1 VAPSGRTSSRRDTL
15 VLAACL
21 TLGIVTRALPDTLKE
36 PVANTLRR
44 SVLAPLVALQRD
56 AERSRRAWL
65 DRNENVR
72 AADSIALRAIA
83 LEPVQREND
92 ELRRL
97 LGLGTRLRWGFIPA
111 EVLRGRG
118 SSEEYTMILAAGAR
132 AGVHPFSPVVSPDG
146 LLGMVKT
153 VDPTMSIAI
162 LWSHP
167 DFRVSAMTED
177 ESAYGIVAAH
187 LEDEDGRNLLEL
199 RGVPIRSTLEPGT
212 VVWSSG
218 VGGVFPRGIPIGT
231 IVGEARNPAEVWA
244 RTYIV
249 KPAVSPAQV
258 DAVMVLH
265 PDRGEDSLRAVW
277 DSPEEVGA
285 AVRRI
290 VTTGDSIARR
300 RSADSTAAERRR
312 AAAALPARD
321 TARPPATPTPAR
333 PLPPRADTVP
343 VVPDS
348 AVPRR
353 DTGEVRPSAGV
364 TPRDTSAV
372 RPAAATTRDSA
383 AARPD
388 TVRRPLHR

>member
-1 VAPSGRTSSRRDTL
+1 MAPSSRTSSRRDTV

-36 PVANTLRR
+36 PVASTLRR

-56 AERSRRAWL
+56 AERSRRAFL
-65 DRNENVR
+65 DRNETLR

-83 LEPVQREND
+83 LEPVKREND
-92 ELRRL
+92 QLRRL
-97 LGLGTRLRWGFIPA
+97 LGLGARLRWGFIPA

-118 SSEEYTMILAAGAR
+118 FSEEYTMILAAGSS
-132 AGVHPFSPVVSPDG
+132 AGVQPFSPVVSPDG

-177 ESAYGIVAAH
+177 ENAYGIVAAH
-187 LEDEDGRNLLEL
+187 LEDVEGRNLLEL

-231 IVGEARNPAEVWA
+231 ILGEARNPAEVWA

-258 DAVMVLH
+258 DAVMILH
-265 PDRGEDSLRAVW
+265 PERGQDSLKVIW
-277 DSPEEVGA
+277 ESPEQVA
-285 AVRRI
+285 SAVRGI
-290 VTTGDSIARR
+290 VTRGDSIARR
-300 RSADSTAAERRR
+300 RTADSAAAARR
-312 AAAALPARD
+312 AAARATTQNPDTTVRSVPVRVAPPDTSPAAPPARD
-321 TARPPATPTPAR
+321 T
-333 PLPPRADTVP
+333 
-343 VVPDS
+343 
-348 AVPRR
+348 
-353 DTGEVRPSAGV
+353 
-364 TPRDTSAV
+364 TSAS
-372 RPAAATTRDSA
+372 T
-383 AARPD
+383 RPD
-388 TVRRPLHR
+388 TAQRPPR

>member
-1 VAPSGRTSSRRDTL
+1 
-15 VLAACL
+15 
-21 TLGIVTRALPDTLKE
+21 
-36 PVANTLRR
+36 
-44 SVLAPLVALQRD
+44 VLAPLVTLQRD

-65 DRNENVR
+65 DRNETLR

-83 LEPVQREND
+83 LEPVQRENE
-92 ELRRL
+92 ELRRM

-118 SSEEYTMILAAGAR
+118 FSEEYTMILAAGSR
-132 AGVHPFSPVVSPDG
+132 GGVQPMSPVVSPDG

-231 IVGEARNPAEVWA
+231 VVGEARNPAEVWA

-249 KPAVSPAQV
+249 KPAVNPAQV

-265 PDRGEDSLRAVW
+265 PDRGEDSLKAVW
-277 DSPEEVGA
+277 DSPEEVGT

-290 VTTGDSIARR
+290 VSTGDSIARR
-300 RSADSTAAERRR
+300 RVADSLAAERRR
-312 AAAALPARD
+312 AAAAAD
-321 TARPPATPTPAR
+321 TARPPAATPPPRTPA
-333 PLPPRADTVP
+333 PRADTARP
-343 VVPDS
+343 ARDS
-348 AVPRR
+348 APARRDTAPPVRDSAPARRDTVRPVRDSAPARR
-353 DTGEVRPSAGV
+353 DTGATRPDSTV
-364 TPRDTSAV
+364 TPPDT
-372 RPAAATTRDSA
+372 AASSPDAEALADSA
-383 AARPD
+383 TARPD
-388 TVRRPLHR
+388 SARQPLRR

>member
-1 VAPSGRTSSRRDTL
+1 MAPPGRTSTRRDTV

-36 PVANTLRR
+36 PVATTLRR
-44 SVLAPLVALQRD
+44 TALAPLVTLQRD

-65 DRNENVR
+65 DRNETLR

-83 LEPVQREND
+83 LAPVQRENE
-92 ELRRL
+92 ELRRM
-97 LGLGTRLRWGFIPA
+97 LGLGARLRWGFTPA

-118 SSEEYTMILAAGAR
+118 IAEEFTMMLAAGSR
-132 AGVHPFSPVVSPDG
+132 AGIQPFSPVVSPDG
-146 LLGMVKT
+146 LLGMIKT

-187 LEDEDGRNLLEL
+187 LEEEEGRNLLEL
-199 RGVPIRSTLEPGT
+199 RGVPMRSTLAPGT

-231 IVGEARNPAEVWA
+231 IIGEQKNPAEVWA

-249 KPAVSPAQV
+249 KPAVNPAQV
-258 DAVMVLH
+258 DAVMVLQ
-265 PDRGEDSLRAVW
+265 PDRGEDSLRNVW
-277 DSPEEVGA
+277 ETPQDVQR

-290 VTTGDSIARR
+290 VVTGDSIARR
-300 RSADSTAAERRR
+300 RAADSAAATAPPPPGPARQPARPDSALVPRARR
-312 AAAALPARD
+312 APAADTARPATPPPGRTDTVRPPDSARTD
-321 TARPPATPTPAR
+321 TARPPAPPRPDTAR
-333 PLPPRADTVP
+333 P
-343 VVPDS
+343 
-348 AVPRR
+348 
-353 DTGEVRPSAGV
+353 
-364 TPRDTSAV
+364 
-372 RPAAATTRDSA
+372 PAATGTDSA
-383 AARPD
+383 AARAD
-388 TVRRPLHR
+388 TVQR

>member
-1 VAPSGRTSSRRDTL
+1 L

-21 TLGIVTRALPDTLKE
+21 TLGIVTRALPETLKE
-36 PVANTLRR
+36 PVASALRR
-44 SVLAPLVALQRD
+44 TALTPLVTLQRD

-65 DRNENVR
+65 DRNESIR

-83 LEPVQREND
+83 LEPVQRENE

-97 LGLGTRLRWGFIPA
+97 LRLGARLRWGFIPA

-118 SSEEYTMILAAGAR
+118 IAEEYTMMLAAGAR
-132 AGVHPFSPVVSPDG
+132 AGIQPFSPVVSPDG

-167 DFRVSAMTED
+167 DFRVSAMTAD

-187 LEDEDGRNLLEL
+187 LEDAEGRNLLEL
-199 RGVPIRSTLEPGT
+199 RGVPRRSSLEAGT

-231 IVGEARNPAEVWA
+231 VIGEVDNPAEVWA

-249 KPAVSPAQV
+249 KPAVNPAQV

-265 PDRGEDSLRAVW
+265 PERGEDSLKNLWDAPRDVERAV
-277 DSPEEVGA
+277 
-285 AVRRI
+285 RQI
-290 VTTGDSIARR
+290 VDAGDSLA
-300 RSADSTAAERRR
+300 RRR
-312 AAAALPARD
+312 AADSAAAAPPPPPTSAAPSERSPARD
-321 TARPPATPTPAR
+321 EAPRRSPSSDSARQPAVRPPAVRTDTDARAAPA
-333 PLPPRADTVP
+333 RADTGAQTAP
-343 VVPDS
+343 
-348 AVPRR
+348 ARA
-353 DTGEVRPSAGV
+353 DT
-364 TPRDTSAV
+364 
-372 RPAAATTRDSA
+372 A

-388 TVRRPLHR
+388 TAPPPPRR

>member
-1 VAPSGRTSSRRDTL
+1 MAPSGRTSTRRDTL

-36 PVANTLRR
+36 PVASTLRR
-44 SVLAPLVALQRD
+44 TALAPLVSLQRD

-65 DRNENVR
+65 DRNETVR
-72 AADSIALRAIA
+72 AADSIALRASA
-83 LEPVQREND
+83 LAPVQREND

-97 LGLGTRLRWGFIPA
+97 LGLGNRLRWGFIPA

-118 SSEEYTMILAAGAR
+118 IAEEFTMMLAAGSR
-132 AGVHPFSPVVSPDG
+132 AGIEPFSPVVSPDG

-177 ESAYGIVAAH
+177 EAAYGIVAAH
-187 LEDEDGRNLLEL
+187 LEDAEGRNLLEL
-199 RGVPIRSTLEPGT
+199 RGVPMRSTLQPGT

-231 IVGEARNPAEVWA
+231 IIGEDDNPAEAWA

-249 KPAVSPAQV
+249 KPAVNPAQV

-265 PDRGEDSLRAVW
+265 PDRGQDSLRNAW
-277 DSPEEVGA
+277 DTPQQVEQG
-285 AVRRI
+285 VRRI
-290 VTTGDSIARR
+290 VSAADSIARR
-300 RSADSTAAERRR
+300 RAA
-312 AAAALPARD
+312 
-321 TARPPATPTPAR
+321 
-333 PLPPRADTVP
+333 
-343 VVPDS
+343 
-348 AVPRR
+348 
-353 DTGEVRPSAGV
+353 
-364 TPRDTSAV
+364 
-372 RPAAATTRDSA
+372 DSA
-383 AARPD
+383 AAATPPAPPRAAVPVQADTPVAARQRPAPVRDTAPARRDTTAAAPAARPDSSAAAVRPD
-388 TVRRPLHR
+388 TAQQPPRR

>member
-1 VAPSGRTSSRRDTL
+1 V

-36 PVANTLRR
+36 PVASSLRR
-44 SVLAPLVALQRD
+44 SVLAPLVTLQRD

-65 DRNENVR
+65 DRNETLR

-83 LEPVQREND
+83 LEPVQRENE
-92 ELRRL
+92 ELRRM

-118 SSEEYTMILAAGAR
+118 FSEEYTMILAAGSR
-132 AGVHPFSPVVSPDG
+132 GGVQPMSPVVSPDG

-249 KPAVSPAQV
+249 KPAVNPAQV

-265 PDRGEDSLRAVW
+265 PDRGEDSLKAVW
-277 DSPEEVGA
+277 DSPEEVGT

-290 VTTGDSIARR
+290 VSTGDSIARR
-300 RSADSTAAERRR
+300 RVADSAAAERRR
-312 AAAALPARD
+312 ATAAAAD
-321 TARPPATPTPAR
+321 TARPPAALPTPRTPA
-333 PLPPRADTVP
+333 PRADTARAVR
-343 VVPDS
+343 DS
-348 AVPRR
+348 APARRDTARPVRDSAPARR
-353 DTGEVRPSAGV
+353 DTG
-364 TPRDTSAV
+364 T
-372 RPAAATTRDSA
+372 
-383 AARPD
+383 ARPD
-388 TVRRPLHR
+388 STVTPPDTGASRADSEALADSATARPDSARQPLRR